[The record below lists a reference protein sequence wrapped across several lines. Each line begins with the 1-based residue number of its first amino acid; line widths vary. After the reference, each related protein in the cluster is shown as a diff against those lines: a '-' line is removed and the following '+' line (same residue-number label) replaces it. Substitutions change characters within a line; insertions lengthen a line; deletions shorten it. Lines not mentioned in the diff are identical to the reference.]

1 MTLKLSD
8 SQSFKWEKIFLSEK
22 STATLLTSDLS
33 ALTVRS
39 LLLSLSLG
47 LPVEVVQSPAL
58 VCVVSGV
65 YSMVNAVLLSSSQFN
80 ESCSYIIT
88 LTLCKFVK
96 EQQLVVTCVLPNSHS
111 LIAKKTPQYEEQKTR
126 VW

>member
-1 MTLKLSD
+1 MG
-8 SQSFKWEKIFLSEK
+8 KIFLSEK

-58 VCVVSGV
+58 VCVVSGI
-65 YSMVNAVLLSSSQFN
+65 YSMVSAVLLSSSQFN

-96 EQQLVVTCVLPNSHS
+96 EQQLVVHVFYQIHIL
-111 LIAKKTPQYEEQKTR
+111 
-126 VW
+126 

>member
-1 MTLKLSD
+1 MG
-8 SQSFKWEKIFLSEK
+8 KIFLSEK
-22 STATLLTSDLS
+22 STATLLTSDVS

-58 VCVVSGV
+58 VCVMSCI
-65 YSMVNAVLLSSSQFN
+65 YSTVNAVLLSSSQFN

-111 LIAKKTPQYEEQKTR
+111 LIAKKTPQSEEQKTR

>member
-1 MTLKLSD
+1 MIPNPSNGK
-8 SQSFKWEKIFLSEK
+8 KIFLSEK

-65 YSMVNAVLLSSSQFN
+65 YTVLLSSSQFN